1 MLILLP
7 PSETKRDGGAGAPL
21 DLSALSFSTTRL
33 PGGTGRAMDAMRK
46 RVLAATVSLARTPA
60 ECAKVLKLS
69 PKQMFEVER
78 NQHVLTSPTM
88 TAIDRYTGVLF
99 DGLDATNLP
108 AAGREFLGSHVLIQ
122 SALLG
127 PVGALDLI
135 PAYRLSFDSRLPKL
149 SAGALK
155 NAWAIPAAKALTQ
168 AIATPNG
175 RAEIGS
181 VDNGS
186 AGHRQLVLDLRSEG
200 YAALAPL
207 PVQGNVYYLR
217 VVTRGTDGAV
227 RALNHFNKKGKG
239 EFLRAL
245 ALDATVT
252 ETIDSL
258 DELLAWAA
266 VSGITLELG
275 APSTPSVGS
284 TLELGSPGPPA
295 VRGVGSVPGKPAELN
310 LVVSGIL

>member
-7 PSETKRDGGAGAPL
+7 PSETKRDGGVGESL
-21 DLSALSFSTTRL
+21 DLSALSFSEAFL
-33 PGGTGRAMDAMRK
+33 PGSAGRALTATRK

-78 NQHVLTSPTM
+78 NRHVLTSPTM
-88 TAIDRYTGVLF
+88 PAIDRYTGVLF
-99 DGLDATNLP
+99 DGLDAASLP
-108 AAGREFLGSHVLIQ
+108 AAGREFLESHVLIQ

-155 NAWAIPAAKALTQ
+155 NVWAIPAAKALTQ
-168 AIATPNG
+168 AIATPDG
-175 RAEIGS
+175 QAEIGP
-181 VDNGS
+181 VGNDS
-186 AGHRQLVLDLRSEG
+186 AIYGQLVLDLRSEG

-207 PVQGNVYYLR
+207 PDRGNIYYLR

-245 ALDATVT
+245 ALDAAVT

-258 DELLAWAA
+258 DELLAWATSA
-266 VSGITLELG
+266 GITLELG
-275 APSTPSVGS
+275 T
-284 TLELGSPGPPA
+284 PA
-295 VRGVGSVPGKPAELN
+295 VRGVGSVPGKSAELN
-310 LVVSGIL
+310 LVVSGVL